1 MKILWLL
8 FVLLPIAGI
17 SQIKAFDKLEMLYDQ
32 AQYSTVLRKANHL
45 LDNPEYDFSLLP
57 KYYKS
62 ISLLQ
67 LYKNN
72 AVSKK
77 SQEKLEEAKRLFIEV
92 KSQDQKGKL
101 FAAHYYEM
109 LSLKKD
115 LLSFLEQSKL
125 EGNEK
130 TANETELIVKTFMK
144 AIEDTSK
151 VNTGKITKENMLHTD
166 LDKDIRAQLVDFAE
180 KYLGSPYKYGGET
193 PNGFDCSGFTSF
205 VLHEFGKN
213 LPRMSS
219 EQYKEAK
226 KLKIADAQPGDL
238 VFFDSGS
245 GINHVGIIV
254 SNNNGIINMIH
265 SSTSSGVI
273 ITNIADSSY
282 WKKRLKAVGS
292 FL

>member
-1 MKILWLL
+1 
-8 FVLLPIAGI
+8 
-17 SQIKAFDKLEMLYDQ
+17 
-32 AQYSTVLRKANHL
+32 

-92 KSQDQKGKL
+92 KNQDQKGKL

-130 TANETELIVKTFMK
+130 TANETELIVRTFMRT
-144 AIEDTSK
+144 IEDTSS
-151 VNTGKITKENMLHTD
+151 VNTTKITKENTTRTN
-166 LDKDIRAQLVDFAE
+166 LDKDIRTQLVDFAE

-193 PNGFDCSGFTSF
+193 PNGFDCSGFTGF
-205 VLHEFGKN
+205 IMHEFGKTI
-213 LPRMSS
+213 PRSS
-219 EQYKEAK
+219 REQFQEAK
-226 KLKIADAQPGDL
+226 KIKLENAQPGDL

-245 GINHVGIIV
+245 GVNHVGIVI
-254 SNNNGIINMIH
+254 SNENGVINMIH

-273 ITNIADSSY
+273 ITNIADSNY
-282 WKKRLKAVGS
+282 WKNRLKAVGS